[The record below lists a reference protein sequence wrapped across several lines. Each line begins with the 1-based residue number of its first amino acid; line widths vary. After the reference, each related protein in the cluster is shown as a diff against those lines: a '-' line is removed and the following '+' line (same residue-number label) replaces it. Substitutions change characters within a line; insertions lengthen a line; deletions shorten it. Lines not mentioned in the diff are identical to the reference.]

1 MSKLFC
7 IIMYTGPKVAPMVV
21 LRYITGSSESFRLVF
36 QHADIHSRN

>member
-7 IIMYTGPKVAPMVV
+7 IIMYIGPKVAPMVV

-36 QHADIHSRN
+36 LKLW